1 MVSEEMMQQE
11 DSIRGLLYR
20 LLDYRIIHS
29 AGTALTH
36 KSSPGTYQAFAI
48 DIGCYAHMR
57 KLEGRFNE
65 IDVAETGARERMR
78 SAPILTKEQLE
89 ELWDTA
95 PDDAEAA
102 LRSEDE
108 AAS

>member
-1 MVSEEMMQQE
+1 
-11 DSIRGLLYR
+11 
-20 LLDYRIIHS
+20 
-29 AGTALTH
+29 
-36 KSSPGTYQAFAI
+36 
-48 DIGCYAHMR
+48 MR